1 MNRKKKKPG
10 RGEVYMLI
18 CGVIFFIT
26 GLIFLKGFSV
36 NKDDSILQKFY
47 YYVGG
52 YGGEIFFCYMIW
64 FSEYGDKNYYGELW
78 MIFLI
83 FYLLMNCRMNYFY
96 KLEYLDLKMQD
107 CMNAEKIY
115 HAKRI
120 WKISQLGKWIGI
132 TCIGIMI
139 LIML

>member
-1 MNRKKKKPG
+1 MLDSFFNI
-10 RGEVYMLI
+10 YMPL
-18 CGVIFFIT
+18 
-26 GLIFLKGFSV
+26 LIFPVRKSVRQIMSDSQRTEEERAHTKILKTERELFFRMKFSA
-36 NKDDSILQKFY
+36 SIKF
-47 YYVGG
+47 
-52 YGGEIFFCYMIW
+52 W
-64 FSEYGDKNYYGELW
+64 T
-78 MIFLI
+78 
-83 FYLLMNCRMNYFY
+83 YFY

-120 WKISQLGKWIGI
+120 WEISQLGKWIGI

>member
-1 MNRKKKKPG
+1 
-10 RGEVYMLI
+10 
-18 CGVIFFIT
+18 
-26 GLIFLKGFSV
+26 
-36 NKDDSILQKFY
+36 
-47 YYVGG
+47 
-52 YGGEIFFCYMIW
+52 
-64 FSEYGDKNYYGELW
+64 
-78 MIFLI
+78 
-83 FYLLMNCRMNYFY
+83 MNCRMNYFY

-120 WKISQLGKWIGI
+120 WEISQLGKWIGI